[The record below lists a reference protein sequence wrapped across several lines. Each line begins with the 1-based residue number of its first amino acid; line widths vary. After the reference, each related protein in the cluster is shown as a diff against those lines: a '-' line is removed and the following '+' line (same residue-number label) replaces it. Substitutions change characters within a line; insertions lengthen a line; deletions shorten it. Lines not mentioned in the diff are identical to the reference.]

1 MKFERKDILEI
12 DFITNRDYDLFFD
25 TINAEI
31 SSITNIKKSFLKKL
45 IICSIELI
53 QNNIIYN
60 NKAVS
65 RLELYS
71 IADFF
76 ILDYI
81 QTTNKLKFQNLA
93 NKIDNINKMDFD
105 NIDLKIKEN
114 IEKPKFKSG
123 SGNGLLT
130 CRLKTKNQLYLELL
144 DAKNENKY
152 KFILRLKL
160 DYYEKSNPS
169 TSKNTFS

>member
-1 MKFERKDILEI
+1 VTRDRIYSEGEWLGNYFTVIDTGGLEP
-12 DFITNRDYDLFFD
+12 N
-25 TINAEI
+25 NEEI
-31 SSITNIKKSFLKKL
+31 MMSNIKKQAEVAIDTADVILFVVDGKEGLTDVDKE
-45 IICSIELI
+45 IG
-53 QNNIIYN
+53 NILR
-60 NKAVS
+60 KSGKRVV
-65 RLELYS
+65 LGC
-71 IADFF
+71 
-76 ILDYI
+76 
-81 QTTNKLKFQNLA
+81 

-160 DYYEKSNPS
+160 DYYEKSNPG